1 MLISVVITAHDRRQY
16 LIGAVKSVLNQQI
29 DGNALEV
36 LVVKN
41 FKEEVIDNF
50 LSENGVRL
58 FYTEQKSF
66 GAKLGIGIENA
77 EGEAISFLDDDDAFF
92 PGKLSRVAEIFADK
106 SIVYM
111 HNSIVAVNDMDK
123 TFSKGFSENIKSQL
137 IVETKDM
144 NAYERELTR
153 FKLDWYV
160 SAISCRRSVLFERL
174 DFIKMSN
181 ASLDRVLF
189 FISAC
194 NNGKLF
200 FEKIPLTYYRIHEST
215 TVIFSEFKEYVLNK
229 GDFYFRSELVLEN
242 LYKNLDSPHLSEV
255 LEAELLHSELMS
267 YFYSGVNHK
276 CVSLYDLGF
285 ALRLA
290 IKRKNSP
297 LLLWSVLSILR
308 KYFYLIPVFFIY
320 VTSVHRSLR
329 YSR

>member
-16 LIGAVKSVLNQQI
+16 LIGAVKSVLNQRT
-29 DGNALEV
+29 DRNAFEV

-66 GAKLGIGIENA
+66 GAKLAIGIENA

-92 PGKLSRVAEIFADK
+92 PMKLSRVAEIFADK

-111 HNSIVAVNDMDK
+111 HNSIVAVNDTDK

-137 IVETKDM
+137 IVETKDV

-160 SAISCRRSVLFERL
+160 SAISCRRSVLLERL
-174 DFIKMSN
+174 DVIKTSN

-267 YFYSGVNHK
+267 YFYSGVKHK
-276 CVSLYDLGF
+276 RVSLYDLGF
-285 ALRLA
+285 ALKLA
-290 IKRKNSP
+290 IKHKNSP

-308 KYFYLIPVFFIY
+308 KYSYLVPVFFIY
-320 VTSVHRSLR
+320 VISVHRSLR